1 MREVLEPHLKYEG
14 LGGDVSSITASGDEV
29 TCLCLSD
36 KILAVG
42 TARGNVHVLDYS
54 GNEVRDCADHG
65 REQRHHAWRHDVATG
80 GMAIAVLLIITILVC
95 HCVPVGG
102 YSSTMMG
109 LLAANGLDLPME

>member
-65 REQRHHAWRHDVATG
+65 GTMHGVMAVPQCLLHRHTWRTWLTW
-80 GMAIAVLLIITILVC
+80 MAIAVPSIITIFVC
-95 HCVPVGG
+95 HHGI
-102 YSSTMMG
+102 
-109 LLAANGLDLPME
+109 LPH